1 MKKIFYIFA
10 SAIVALGAVACQ
22 NDIEEGVKPE
32 QQGESVSICVTID
45 EPTRVALG
53 DFEEGKGYKLSF
65 EEGDQLCVTDAWGGY
80 GDERDFWFTYTRTEG
95 DSFVFT
101 CKTEGVSAIVGQPMS
116 VFYLGCGVAGQ
127 GVLCDSSAGLEG
139 VVMDGST
146 DALGQSAISLSAAP
160 VLKLTSD
167 YLVTLTTSKNAFA
180 LIKSWGIGQYN
191 TYTTTST
198 GTTYIP
204 LFAKGEMTLSATV
217 KGEVVK
223 STTVTLEKNKIY
235 NLGTIDAPEEV
246 LADGDAAGIE
256 IAIDGVFTDWANIT
270 KNVATVAD
278 GATYDSIKTLKT
290 YADKD
295 NLYLYMEFDMT
306 NPTYHIG
313 VIVDAD
319 NDQSTGGGYGSSKI
333 PATGEVMLYD
343 YCVGDGSNILNFVT
357 WSDSFRTWT
366 DGAWV
371 ATNTP
376 IESVTPVTIEGGLYA
391 AELAISRANVNLTS
405 KNVGVAVYSKANWGY
420 SGVLPATGTLVIPV
434 HN

>member
-80 GDERDFWFTYTRTEG
+80 GDERDFWFTYTKTDG

-127 GVLCDSSAGLEG
+127 GVLCDSSAGLDG
-139 VVMDGST
+139 IVMDGST

-278 GATYDSIKTLKT
+278 GATYASMKTLKT

-295 NLYLYMEFDMT
+295 NIYVYVEIEKVSDVLHM
-306 NPTYHIG
+306 G
-313 VIVDAD
+313 VFLDLD
-319 NDQSTGGGYGSSKI
+319 NDQATGGTYTDCRW
-333 PATGEVMLYD
+333 TGT
-343 YCVGDGSNILNFVT
+343 GDALMKNQCIYNSALIQYKWGSNTIYEN
-357 WSDSFRTWT
+357 
-366 DGAWV
+366 GAEV
-371 ATNTP
+371 GTFTINGAM
-376 IESVTPVTIEGGLYA
+376 PVLENGVLYA
-391 AELAISRANVNLTS
+391 EFAISRAELPTIS
-405 KNVGVAVYSKANWGY
+405 TKNIGVAAYVLSNWGA